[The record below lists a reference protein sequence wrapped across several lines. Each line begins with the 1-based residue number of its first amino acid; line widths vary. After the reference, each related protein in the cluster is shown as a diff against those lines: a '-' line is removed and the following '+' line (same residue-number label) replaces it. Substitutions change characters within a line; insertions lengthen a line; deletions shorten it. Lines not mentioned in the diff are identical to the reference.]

1 MGGTSFVPTA
11 PATLWDSLPESL
23 HHSCFQKP
31 FLPGPLLSPASVLF
45 HWSLGIAA
53 LWGVSGC
60 SITCCEPQLLHLYA
74 LSCPLPATLIPGKY
88 SVSSSQLPCATH
100 LSPDSCRTSK
110 CIVFSS
116 VSFQILTYMDGTVK
130 VQETY
135 LKNRTG
141 FVYPMPFFNI
151 SIAINNTQEMDS
163 GEYMCTV
170 NILDEDTINGKNIGL
185 INLTVL
191 VPPSPPM
198 CQIHGKPYLGGNV
211 TMSCKSSFSKPSPK
225 YTWQRLIS
233 SNARLLPWLGVRP
246 AGNVNTQRPCLLS
259 LAPGTDSISAFLFRE
274 DAVAPKTPSWGKSSG
289 SDIVSK
295 NGTLSSVHTARDPKL
310 YPSKPA
316 SDTASIT
323 TAAGSTVGYRPPYNH
338 PRSRTLTPT
347 PSLSSQSL
355 PLYFPPGMNGS
366 HYPSTVPSN
375 RNTLHR
381 TNGAQ
386 PQAPRQEPTVPQ
398 GLTTSTLTRMGAVPV
413 MVPAQSQAG
422 SLV

>member
-1 MGGTSFVPTA
+1 MSAARQPPVLGAGGMEP
-11 PATLWDSLPESL
+11 LPL
-23 HHSCFQKP
+23 
-31 FLPGPLLSPASVLF
+31 A
-45 HWSLGIAA
+45 LGLAA
-53 LWGVSGC
+53 LLGLSSALLEVNVGQASISTIQGQRVVLPIWYTSISQSRPYVSWVL
-60 SITCCEPQLLHLYA
+60 ER
-74 LSCPLPATLIPGKY
+74 PGANR
-88 SVSSSQLPCATH
+88 L
-100 LSPDSCRTSK
+100 
-110 CIVFSS
+110 
-116 VSFQILTYMDGTVK
+116 QILTYMDGTVK

-170 NILDEDTINGKNIGL
+170 NIVDEDTINGKNIGL

-191 VPPSPPM
+191 VPPSPPT

-225 YTWQRLIS
+225 YSWQRTAP
-233 SNARLLPWLGVRP
+233 NTQVFFAPAQGVRP
-246 AGNVNTQRPCLLS
+246 AGNVNTPRPCPPS

-274 DAVAPKTPSWGKSSG
+274 DAVAPKTPSWGKSSS

-295 NGTLSSVHTARDPKL
+295 NGTLSSVHTTRDHKL

-323 TAAGSTVGYRPPYNH
+323 TAAGSTVGYKPPHSH

-355 PLYFPPGMNGS
+355 PLYFPPGMNGG

-375 RNTLHR
+375 RSTLHR

>member
-1 MGGTSFVPTA
+1 ASASA
-11 PATLWDSLPESL
+11 P
-23 HHSCFQKP
+23 
-31 FLPGPLLSPASVLF
+31 PLLRLLLAFLSQELLSLASPRTSAPEARLTAVELPPDA
-45 HWSLGIAA
+45 HWPRL
-53 LWGVSGC
+53 LVVMMQSGDVPLE
-60 SITCCEPQLLHLYA
+60 TKA
-74 LSCPLPATLIPGKY
+74 TPLP
-88 SVSSSQLPCATH
+88 
-100 LSPDSCRTSK
+100 PDGCRTPR

-116 VSFQILTYMDGTVK
+116 LSLSLQILTYMDGTVK

-170 NILDEDTINGKNIGL
+170 NIVDEDTINGKNIGL

-191 VPPSPPM
+191 VPPSPPT

-225 YTWQRLIS
+225 YSWQRTAPNTQVFFAPAQGLAAIQQTQTALQGCYTCH
-233 SNARLLPWLGVRP
+233 NARLLPWLGVRP
-246 AGNVNTQRPCLLS
+246 AGNVNTPRPCPPS

-274 DAVAPKTPSWGKSSG
+274 DAVAPKTPSWGKSSS

-295 NGTLSSVHTARDPKL
+295 NGTLSSV
-310 YPSKPA
+310 
-316 SDTASIT
+316 
-323 TAAGSTVGYRPPYNH
+323 TVGYKPPHSH

-355 PLYFPPGMNGS
+355 PLYFPPGMNGG
-366 HYPSTVPSN
+366 HYPST
-375 RNTLHR
+375 
-381 TNGAQ
+381 
-386 PQAPRQEPTVPQ
+386 PTVPQ

>member
-1 MGGTSFVPTA
+1 P
-11 PATLWDSLPESL
+11 PSLPELPVLEQRQYVCLCLGTVPGSQRSAMCL
-23 HHSCFQKP
+23 LKP
-31 FLPGPLLSPASVLF
+31 
-45 HWSLGIAA
+45 
-53 LWGVSGC
+53 
-60 SITCCEPQLLHLYA
+60 
-74 LSCPLPATLIPGKY
+74 K
-88 SVSSSQLPCATH
+88 QLPCATH

-225 YTWQRLIS
+225 YTWQRT
-233 SNARLLPWLGVRP
+233 AP
-246 AGNVNTQRPCLLS
+246 NTQVFFAPAQGRNPHPDAAMIAGAVVGS
-259 LAPGTDSISAFLFRE
+259 LVGVGLIILFVLQMFVYRKKKKDTQEELANEIKE

-310 YPSKPA
+310 YPS
-316 SDTASIT
+316 
-323 TAAGSTVGYRPPYNH
+323 N
-338 PRSRTLTPT
+338 RTLTPT

-366 HYPSTVPSN
+366 HYPST
-375 RNTLHR
+375 
-381 TNGAQ
+381 
-386 PQAPRQEPTVPQ
+386 PTVPQ

>member
-1 MGGTSFVPTA
+1 ASASA
-11 PATLWDSLPESL
+11 P
-23 HHSCFQKP
+23 
-31 FLPGPLLSPASVLF
+31 PLLRLLLAFLSQELLSLASPRTSAPEARLTAVELPPDA
-45 HWSLGIAA
+45 HWPRL
-53 LWGVSGC
+53 LVVMMQSGDVPLE
-60 SITCCEPQLLHLYA
+60 TKA
-74 LSCPLPATLIPGKY
+74 TPLP
-88 SVSSSQLPCATH
+88 
-100 LSPDSCRTSK
+100 PDGCRTPR

-116 VSFQILTYMDGTVK
+116 LSLSLQILTYMDGTVK

-170 NILDEDTINGKNIGL
+170 NIVDEDTINGKNIGL

-191 VPPSPPM
+191 VPPSPPT

-225 YTWQRLIS
+225 YSWQRTAPNTQVFFAPFLIGS
-233 SNARLLPWLGVRP
+233 RAERVSLGRLVFPTPTRKGLGLP
-246 AGNVNTQRPCLLS
+246 AGNVNTPRPCPPS

-274 DAVAPKTPSWGKSSG
+274 DAVAPKTPSWGKSSS

-295 NGTLSSVHTARDPKL
+295 NGTLSSV
-310 YPSKPA
+310 
-316 SDTASIT
+316 
-323 TAAGSTVGYRPPYNH
+323 TVGYKPPHSH

-355 PLYFPPGMNGS
+355 PLYFPPGMNGG
-366 HYPSTVPSN
+366 HYPST
-375 RNTLHR
+375 
-381 TNGAQ
+381 
-386 PQAPRQEPTVPQ
+386 PTVPQ